1 MSSTKPKQDIVLD
14 QLNGPSRTQT
24 EMNQFSQ
31 SVFDELQRVKAER
44 DLYYA
49 KLLKV
54 RKRIE
59 MGRSQRVNANS
70 RVGSRVTDMSG
81 DFFVAQF
88 DLKKDEDKTS
98 QAKNPTKVPS
108 ENAQQY
114 QTDFICFDDLRNVR
128 SVNQISK
135 AETPFER

>member
-1 MSSTKPKQDIVLD
+1 
-14 QLNGPSRTQT
+14 
-24 EMNQFSQ
+24 MNQFSQ

-81 DFFVAQF
+81 DFFVA
-88 DLKKDEDKTS
+88 
-98 QAKNPTKVPS
+98 
-108 ENAQQY
+108 
-114 QTDFICFDDLRNVR
+114 
-128 SVNQISK
+128 
-135 AETPFER
+135 